1 MHAERSELEAWFIR
15 RGVPHFIEPYAAR
28 HDIWTRA
35 VPVLVAAYLAGGLY
49 GLDLAAWSIGRNA
62 AAASVVLLILIV
74 SWVVTNVIRSR
85 PALSRPRHIGVPEL
99 AVFLIGPTLPSI
111 VFRQWTDAAQALAE
125 GVAVL
130 TVIYL
135 TTSYGV
141 VPLVRWAGSQ
151 LLGQVSTVGRML
163 ARALPLLLLFTTF
176 LFINAEVWQVAGSL
190 DGLAYAIV
198 LSMFFL
204 LGSVF
209 VLSRVPASIRAVN
222 DFDDWAEVDR
232 LVEGTPADDIVLPAR
247 GDPMEIP
254 LSLRQQLNIGL
265 VSLFSQA
272 IVITVVAVSLF
283 AFFLVFGFLAVP
295 QSTIGSWTQADV
307 NVLWEAAL
315 GGRELVVSEQL
326 LRVAAF
332 LGAFSGMYFTVFIT
346 TDATYRDEFGQDAI
360 PEIRQALAV
369 RLAYRFAAA
378 PR

>member
-1 MHAERSELEAWFIR
+1 MHAERPELEAWFIR
-15 RGVPHFIEPYAAR
+15 RGVPHFIEPYVAR

-35 VPVLVAAYLAGGLY
+35 VPVLVVAYLAGGLY
-49 GLDLAAWSIGRNA
+49 GLDLAAWSIGRNVA
-62 AAASVVLLILIV
+62 AAGIVLLILVV
-74 SWVVTNVIRSR
+74 SWVVTNVVRRR

-111 VFRQWTDAAQALAE
+111 AFRQWTDAVQALAE

-130 TVIYL
+130 SVIYVS
-135 TTSYGV
+135 TSYGV

-190 DGLAYAIV
+190 DGPAYVIV

-204 LGSVF
+204 LGSIF

-222 DFDDWAEVDR
+222 DFDDWGEVDR
-232 LVEGTPADDIVLPAR
+232 LVEGTPATHIPLPTG
-247 GDPMEIP
+247 GDPSEIP
-254 LSLRQQLNIGL
+254 LTLRQQLNIGL

-295 QSTIGSWTQADV
+295 ESTIGSWTQAEV
-307 NVLWEAAL
+307 GVLLQASL
-315 GGRELVVSEQL
+315 GGRDLVVSEQL

-332 LGAFSGMYFTVFIT
+332 LGAFSGMYFTVIIT
-346 TDATYRDEFGQDAI
+346 TDATYRTEFGQDAI

-378 PR
+378 QR